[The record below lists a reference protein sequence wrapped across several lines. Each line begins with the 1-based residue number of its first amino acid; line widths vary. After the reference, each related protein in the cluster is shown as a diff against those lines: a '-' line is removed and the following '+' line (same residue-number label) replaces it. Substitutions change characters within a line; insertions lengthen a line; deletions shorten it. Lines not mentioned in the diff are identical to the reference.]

1 MAEDLLT
8 QGLRNLANAITGT
21 ADFRNDDI
29 VIPLDVGT
37 APDSDEVYI
46 YVGKDGEGEIR
57 TIEPDKLQT
66 AQENGL
72 GNFKSIRDL
81 SEAGAQAYADQVAE
95 RAAGLIMDHLPR
107 NHDGTIA
114 YLPYDVDSDG
124 VGVPKSLAE
133 LEPWLREARD
143 SFVPSDH
150 PPLSGGK
157 HSDPE
162 RQAAHEAEL
171 RGWGAMNRTLEEI
184 RIVEDIPAYK
194 ADLATEAEAELT
206 YHGNEIV
213 QSELNYELPEAAAP
227 STDPQVTR

>member
-1 MAEDLLT
+1 MGDDLLSR
-8 QGLRNLANAITGT
+8 GLRGLANAITGT

-29 VIPLDVGT
+29 VIPLDVGS

-81 SEAGAQAYADQVAE
+81 SGPGAEAYAANVAE

-107 NHDGTIA
+107 NGDGTIA
-114 YLPYDVDSDG
+114 YLPYDVDDDG
-124 VGVPKSLAE
+124 VGVPKSLEE
-133 LEPWLREARD
+133 LEPMLRLARD
-143 SFVPSDH
+143 SFIPSDH
-150 PPLSGGK
+150 PMTGEK

-162 RQAAHEAEL
+162 RQAAHEAEM
-171 RGWGAMNRTLEEI
+171 RGWSDMNRTIEEI
-184 RIVEDIPAYK
+184 ELVGDIPSYNT
-194 ADLATEAEAELT
+194 DLSAEAKTELT
-206 YHGNEIV
+206 HHANEHV
-213 QSELNYELPEAAAP
+213 QSELNFELPAADAP
-227 STDPQVTR
+227 AAEIPKLR